1 MDLRKHINDV
11 TGGAL
16 KDFRVL
22 EGACYDHGVYYLI
35 FGNMKHK
42 TSKIVKVKAG
52 KEKEV
57 LKVSKTLK
65 VGHANDCCVRGSIIY
80 ITHSGKKSVIHRV
93 SASTLDK
100 LPDITVKGCKGGFN
114 AITCFGTGFLLKKM
128 GSRKCYVVSDTFHY
142 KSTITLSKTYKVGQ
156 GMTWYKGRLYRGSSV
171 GQSKKNRVAV
181 YNGKGKLLRVYHYK
195 KKCELEDV
203 FVVGGVLK
211 IGIYRKYKKKG
222 KKHFKAFIK
231 KVKRL

>member
-1 MDLRKHINDV
+1 MDIRKHINTV

-16 KDFRVL
+16 KKFRVL

-42 TSKIVKVKAG
+42 TSKIVKVKANMT
-52 KEKEV
+52 V
-57 LKVSKTLK
+57 LKESNTLK

-100 LPDITVKGCKGGFN
+100 LPDIAVKGCNGGFN
-114 AITCFGTGFLLKKM
+114 AITCFGTGYLLKKM
-128 GSRKCYVVSDTFHY
+128 GSRKCYVVDGAFRY

-156 GMTWYKGRLYRGSSV
+156 GMTWYNGRLYRGSSV
-171 GQSKKNRVAV
+171 GQSKKSKVAV
-181 YNGKGKLLRVYHYK
+181 YNGKGKLLKVYHYK
-195 KKCELEDV
+195 HKGELEGV
-203 FVVGGVLK
+203 FV
-211 IGIYRKYKKKG
+211 IGHSLLISIYRKYKKNG
-222 KKHFKAFIK
+222 KKKFKAYIK
-231 KVKRL
+231 KIAKV

>member
-1 MDLRKHINDV
+1 MDIRAHINGK
-11 TGGAL
+11 TKNSL
-16 KDFRVL
+16 KNFRVL

-42 TSKIVKVKAG
+42 TSRIVKVKANMT
-52 KEKEV
+52 V
-57 LKVSKTLK
+57 LKVSKALK
-65 VGHANDCCVRGSIIY
+65 VGHANDCCVRGNIIY
-80 ITHSGKKSVIHRV
+80 ITHSGEKSVIHRV
-93 SASTLDK
+93 SASTLEK

-114 AITCFGTGFLLKKM
+114 AITCFGNGYLLKKM

-156 GMTWYKGRLYRGSSV
+156 GMTWYNGRLYRGSSV

-181 YNGKGKLLRVYHYK
+181 YNGKGKLLKVYHYK

-231 KVKRL
+231 KVKKL

>member
-1 MDLRKHINDV
+1 MDIRKHINTV

-16 KDFRVL
+16 KKFRVL

-42 TSKIVKVKAG
+42 TSRIVKVKANMT
-52 KEKEV
+52 V
-57 LKVSKTLK
+57 LKVSKELK

-80 ITHSGKKSVIHRV
+80 ITHSGKKSTIHRV

-114 AITCFGTGFLLKKM
+114 GITCFGTGFLLKKM
-128 GSRKCYVVSDTFHY
+128 GSRKCYVVDGAFKY

-156 GMTWYKGRLYRGSSV
+156 GMTWANGRLYRGSSV
-171 GQSKKNRVAV
+171 GQSKKSKVAV
-181 YNGKGKLLRVYHYK
+181 YNAKGKLLKTYYYK
-195 KKCELEDV
+195 HKCEIEDV
-203 FVVGGVLK
+203 FIVDGK
-211 IGIYRKYKKKG
+211 IKVSYYKKR
-222 KKHFKAFIK
+222 KKPK
-231 KVKRL
+231 KKFEAYIVSLGRV

>member
-1 MDLRKHINDV
+1 MDIRAHINGK
-11 TGGAL
+11 T
-16 KDFRVL
+16 KNSPKNFRVL
-22 EGACYDHGVYYLI
+22 EGGCYDHGVYYLI
-35 FGNMKHK
+35 FGNIKHK
-42 TSKIVKVKAG
+42 TSRIVKVKAG

-93 SASTLDK
+93 SASTLEK

-156 GMTWYKGRLYRGSSV
+156 GMTWYNGRLYRGSSV

-181 YNGKGKLLRVYHYK
+181 YNGKGKLLKVYNYK

-231 KVKRL
+231 KEQKL